1 MRGAVF
7 DDLAARMGPDFDC
20 LAPDLPGHGAA
31 AGAAAGRPA
40 TIEACAEMVAAMLD
54 GYPENAV
61 TVVGWSMGA
70 AVAWRYVAGFGTARL
85 RGLVTVDMSP
95 KLMPSRDWQHG
106 LKCQTA
112 ETVAASTR
120 RFAEDWTGAAPGI
133 ARTMFATPA
142 GAPGFSCIDALRVI
156 LAQDADDMRALW
168 GDLVAL
174 DQRDVIAEI
183 DVPYLV
189 CSGAQ
194 SRVYPA
200 AVSDWIAATAPQAR
214 RRVFRRSGH
223 SPHLEEAGA
232 FAGMLSRFVASL
244 DG

>member
-7 DDLAARMGPDFDC
+7 DDLITRMGPGFDC
-20 LAPDLPGHGAA
+20 VAPDLPGHGTAT
-31 AGAAAGRPA
+31 GQPPA
-40 TIEACAEMVAAMLD
+40 VEACADMVAELLK
-54 GYPENAV
+54 GYPAEPV

-70 AVAWRYVAGFGTARL
+70 AVAWRYIARFGTARI
-85 RGLVTVDMSP
+85 RSLVTVDMSP
-95 KLMPSRDWQHG
+95 KILPSPNWPHG

-120 RFAEDWTGAAPGI
+120 RFAEDWPGAAPGI

-142 GAPGFSCIDALRVI
+142 GAPGFSCIDALRTI
-156 LAQDADDMRALW
+156 LAQDPDNMRALW
-168 GDLVAL
+168 DDLVAL
-174 DQRDVIAEI
+174 DLRDVIAGI

-189 CSGAQ
+189 CSGAH

-200 AVSDWIAATAPQAR
+200 SASDWIAATAPDAR
-214 RRVFRRSGH
+214 RQVFDRSGH
-223 SPHLEEAGA
+223 SPHLEEPGE
-232 FAGMLSRFVASL
+232 FASVLSRFVASL